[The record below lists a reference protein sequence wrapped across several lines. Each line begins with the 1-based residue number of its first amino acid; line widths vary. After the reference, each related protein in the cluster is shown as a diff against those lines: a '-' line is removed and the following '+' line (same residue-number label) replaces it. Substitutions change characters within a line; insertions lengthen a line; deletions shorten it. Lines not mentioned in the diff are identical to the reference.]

1 MHSLDH
7 LIEEVTLLDETSI
20 IIISALAFTI
30 FVLTIWQLKKRR
42 RGAEFMMKTILQPY
56 IKNEIKH
63 IIIPD
68 GIGGLLEIEHLI
80 LLEQGLFLIETY
92 PMIGNMYGAETI
104 DLWTQIVDGRSYK
117 FDNPLRRLRISR
129 QAIKSLAPGIPV
141 FCRVIFNSDA
151 IFPKGK
157 PSEVSVLES
166 LAEDMLI
173 VKNEKRIANKAQ
185 QAWDAIMIVACK
197 DGQAV
202 TRQGNIHG

>member
-1 MHSLDH
+1 
-7 LIEEVTLLDETSI
+7 
-20 IIISALAFTI
+20 
-30 FVLTIWQLKKRR
+30 
-42 RGAEFMMKTILQPY
+42 MKSILQPY

-80 LLEQGLFLIETY
+80 LLDQGLFLIETY
-92 PMIGNMYGAETI
+92 PMAGNLYGAETI

-129 QAIKSLAPGIPV
+129 QAIKSLAPDIPV
-141 FCRVIFNSDA
+141 FCRVIFNSDS

-166 LAEDMLI
+166 LAEDMLL
-173 VKNEKRIANKAQ
+173 VKNEKRITNQAQ
-185 QAWDAIMIVACK
+185 QTWDTIMRIARK

-202 TRQGNIHG
+202 TRQGDIHG